1 MTKQKDGAGSGTP
14 EPTSQ
19 GSLLGPD
26 MSNPNAFF
34 SDLAGGKPGAGTRE
48 EGDEADQE
56 QEPIEKGSL
65 AGAKPKIPDADAGGD
80 EGGGEGDEGEA
91 KGKDKAATP
100 RWSSLEEAEQSQRE
114 ADRKIATQAEKTK
127 QLEQE
132 LSTLKNLVGDTSIAE
147 RKIQE
152 LRALELRLKPFV
164 GMDKAVTSIDDTL
177 KNIHV
182 PEEMMTG
189 VDDAGNK
196 IATEQ
201 DKMLAFVTDKRNLI
215 KLVSDLSQASLQSE
229 QAQKT
234 EVAKAVDA
242 TLFNLCKAY
251 NKAEG
256 EDEGKPLTQ
265 TELGQ
270 LAQVMGTDNFNAV
283 FDPATTERERQSILK
298 GALLEYLVVR
308 GKASAGDGG
317 EDVERQRKKAA
328 LPRGVSDPKIPAGQ
342 INPQQKKVVDILS
355 GMAAQVGK
363 MRVQLPCDQPKQ

>member
-1 MTKQKDGAGSGTP
+1 MTIKKDGAGSGTHD
-14 EPTSQ
+14 PTSQ

-26 MSNPNAFF
+26 MSNPNSFF
-34 SDLAGGKPGAGTRE
+34 SDLAGGKPGEGTRE

-56 QEPIEKGSL
+56 QEQEEKGSL
-65 AGAKPKIPDADAGGD
+65 AGASPKVKDADAGGD
-80 EGGGEGDEGEA
+80 EGGGEGDEGEDRG
-91 KGKDKAATP
+91 KGKAATP
-100 RWSSLEEAEQSQRE
+100 RWSTLEEAEQSQRE

-132 LSTLKNLVGDTSIAE
+132 VSTLKSLIGDTSVAE

-152 LRALELRLKPFV
+152 LRALESRLKPYV
-164 GMDKAVTSIDDTL
+164 GVDKAVTSIDDTL

-196 IATEQ
+196 VATEQ
-201 DKMLAFVTDKRNLI
+201 DKMLAFLSDKRNLI
-215 KLVSDLSQASLQSE
+215 KLVSDLSQASMQTE

-234 EVAKAVDA
+234 EVARAVDT
-242 TLFNLCKAY
+242 TLLKLCMAY

-256 EDEGKPLTQ
+256 EEDGKPLTQ
-265 TELGQ
+265 AEVTQ
-270 LAQVMGTDNFNAV
+270 LAQVMGAENYNAV
-283 FDPATTERERQSILK
+283 LDPATTERERYSILK
-298 GALLEYLVVR
+298 ASLLEYLNVR
-308 GKASAGDGG
+308 GKESGGDKG
-317 EDVERQRKKAA
+317 EDVEKARKRAS
-328 LPRGVSDPKIPAGQ
+328 LPRGVSDPKIPTGQ
-342 INPQQKKVVDILS
+342 LNPQQKKVVDMLS

>member
-1 MTKQKDGAGSGTP
+1 MTIKKYGAGSGTP
-14 EPTSQ
+14 DPSTQ

-26 MSNPNAFF
+26 MSNPNSFF
-34 SDLAGGKPGAGTRE
+34 SDLAGGKPGEGTRE
-48 EGDEADQE
+48 EGDEADLEQE
-56 QEPIEKGSL
+56 QDDKGSL
-65 AGAKPKIPDADAGGD
+65 AGAKPKVKDADAGGD
-80 EGGGEGDEGEA
+80 EGESDEGED
-91 KGKDKAATP
+91 KGKGKAATP
-100 RWSSLEEAEQSQRE
+100 RWSTLEEAEQSQRE

-132 LSTLKNLVGDTSIAE
+132 LSTLKNLIGDTSVAE

-152 LRALELRLKPFV
+152 LRALESRLKPYV
-164 GMDKAVTSIDDTL
+164 GVDKAVTSIDDTL
-177 KNIHV
+177 KSIQV

-196 IATEQ
+196 VATEQ
-201 DKMLAFVTDKRNLI
+201 DKMLVFLSDKRNLI
-215 KLVSDLSQASLQSE
+215 KLVSDLSQASMQSE
-229 QAQKT
+229 QAQKA
-234 EVAKAVDA
+234 EVARAVDA
-242 TLFNLCKAY
+242 TLIGLCKVY

-265 TELGQ
+265 TELQQ
-270 LAQVMGTDNFNAV
+270 LAQVMGTENFNAV

-298 GALLEYLVVR
+298 GSLLEYLVVR
-308 GKASAGDGG
+308 GKASGGDGG
-317 EDVERQRKKAA
+317 EDVEKQRKKAS

-342 INPQQKKVVDILS
+342 LNPQQKKVVDMLS